1 MASERGTTSISL
13 AQKLMP
19 DALLW
24 GIVCFSISNGS
35 FRILKKT
42 GENISSIPHGVF
54 IKKKPFEYSCKKYGW
69 LFTICIFKSVII
81 NLSIVKIEWFFFD
94 KYQPKTDIN
103 YKKLIL
109 CSRQMPMSFPLQKKA
124 EITTK
129 FYESA
134 TESSTLQLGHY
145 LTMP

>member
-1 MASERGTTSISL
+1 MYLLS
-13 AQKLMP
+13 KLS
-19 DALLW
+19 
-24 GIVCFSISNGS
+24 G
-35 FRILKKT
+35 
-42 GENISSIPHGVF
+42 
-54 IKKKPFEYSCKKYGW
+54 
-69 LFTICIFKSVII
+69 
-81 NLSIVKIEWFFFD
+81 FFFD